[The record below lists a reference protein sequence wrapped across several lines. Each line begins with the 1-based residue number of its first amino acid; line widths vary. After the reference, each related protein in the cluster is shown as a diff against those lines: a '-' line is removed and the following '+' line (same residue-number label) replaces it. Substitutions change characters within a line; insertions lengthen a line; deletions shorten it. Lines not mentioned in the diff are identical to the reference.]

1 MEGRGKEHTVQY
13 LPPLFRPLFIARH
26 ELPDTHAL
34 SGTLTV
40 HPDAIKPRNR
50 RINLQSKVIGEKVFA
65 DKQRTKTGEIFMRS
79 KFQAMLLGL
88 LAATALATSAQAKD
102 VTVTVTAIVEHPAL
116 DAARDGVKDALAEAG
131 FKEGENLKFV
141 YQSAQGNPATAAQI
155 ARQFVGEAPD
165 VIVPISTPSAQAVVS
180 ATRDIPVVF
189 TAVSDPVGAQLVKD
203 MAKPGGNVTGLSDMS
218 PVAEHIKLIKEVM
231 PNIKKLGYL
240 YNSGETNSVSLL
252 AALKEAA
259 AAEGIEI
266 VESAATKSA
275 EVQGAARALVGRADA
290 MYVPTDNTIVS
301 ALESAVGVAEESKLP
316 LFTADTDS
324 VKRGALAALGFNY
337 YDVGKQTGAVV
348 VKVLKGEKPGDIPVD
363 IAKGTDLVINLG
375 AAKKM
380 GVEFPQ
386 AVIDRA
392 TSKID

>member
-1 MEGRGKEHTVQY
+1 MRFK
-13 LPPLFRPLFIARH
+13 FR
-26 ELPDTHAL
+26 
-34 SGTLTV
+34 S
-40 HPDAIKPRNR
+40 
-50 RINLQSKVIGEKVFA
+50 
-65 DKQRTKTGEIFMRS
+65 
-79 KFQAMLLGL
+79 MLLAS
-88 LAATALATSAQAKD
+88 LAAAAIATTAQAKD
-102 VTVTVTAIVEHPAL
+102 VTVAVTAIVEHPAL

-131 FKEGENLKFV
+131 YKEGENLKFI

-155 ARQFVGEAPD
+155 ARQFVGEGPD

-203 MAKPGGNVTGLSDMS
+203 LKKPGGNVTGLSDMS
-218 PVAEHIKLIKEVM
+218 PVVEHIKLIKEVM

-259 AAEGIEI
+259 TAEGIEI

-324 VKRGALAALGFNY
+324 VKRSALAALGFNY
-337 YDVGKQTGAVV
+337 YDVGKQTGAIV
-348 VKVLKGEKPGDIPVD
+348 VKILKGEKPGDIAVD

>member
-1 MEGRGKEHTVQY
+1 
-13 LPPLFRPLFIARH
+13 
-26 ELPDTHAL
+26 
-34 SGTLTV
+34 
-40 HPDAIKPRNR
+40 
-50 RINLQSKVIGEKVFA
+50 
-65 DKQRTKTGEIFMRS
+65 MRS
-79 KFQAMLLGL
+79 MLLAF
-88 LAATALATSAQAKD
+88 LAATALATAAQAKD
-102 VTVTVTAIVEHPAL
+102 VTVAVTAIVEHPAL

-155 ARQFVGEAPD
+155 ARQFVGDGPD

-180 ATRDIPVVF
+180 ATRDIPIVF

-218 PVAEHIKLIKEVM
+218 PVVEHIKLIKEVM

-252 AALKEAA
+252 EALKAAA
-259 AAEGIEI
+259 AAENIEI

-301 ALESAVGVAEESKLP
+301 ALESAVGVAEESKMP

-337 YDVGKQTGAVV
+337 YDVGKQTGEKVV
-348 VKVLKGEKPGDIPVD
+348 AILKGEKPGDIPVEV
-363 IAKGTDLVINLG
+363 AKGTDLVINLG

-380 GVEFPQ
+380 GVELPQ

-392 TSKID
+392 TSKVE